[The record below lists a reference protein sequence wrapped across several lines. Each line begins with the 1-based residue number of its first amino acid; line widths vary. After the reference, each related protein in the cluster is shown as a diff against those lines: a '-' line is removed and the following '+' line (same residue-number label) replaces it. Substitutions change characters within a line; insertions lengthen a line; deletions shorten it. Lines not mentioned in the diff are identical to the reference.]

1 MVISNPSEVPFV
13 SGRQALGI
21 NPVMSLITGLEI
33 PVLASSFIRIFV
45 LIVLTEFH
53 ELWMNIFAEDFLAD
67 LEKYLSQHF
76 IF

>member
-1 MVISNPSEVPFV
+1 MVISNPGEVPFV

-21 NPVMSLITGLEI
+21 NPVMSLITGLKI
-33 PVLASSFIRIFV
+33 PVLTSSFIRIFV

-67 LEKYLSQHF
+67 LEK
-76 IF
+76 